1 MIGMPVGQQYL
12 GYAQLVFVKIVDQS
26 GEPDWTSLPT
36 WFSCLVSKY
45 EKPGCSK
52 SLTCPVSIKIRFWPL
67 PTRYVLVPCS
77 CMLPGFPPSIR
88 TTSVLSSA
96 TAGRYGSPAFRED
109 RYSCHPD
116 CFHTFGV
123 DMFLSDRL

>member
-45 EKPGCSK
+45 ETGMFKIAYLSCIYQNPF
-52 SLTCPVSIKIRFWPL
+52 LATADKIRIGSLQLHVARVSAKYSYHLRAEFRDSWEIWQ
-67 PTRYVLVPCS
+67 S
-77 CMLPGFPPSIR
+77 SI
-88 TTSVLSSA
+88 SS
-96 TAGRYGSPAFRED
+96 G
-109 RYSCHPD
+109 
-116 CFHTFGV
+116 
-123 DMFLSDRL
+123 